1 MNLWPHSKRARVYV
15 CVYVSVGGCFVYLP
29 PRTDSNSKV
38 SSSKNVSFGPSRGK
52 SHCTSLLSLL
62 PRPAVSGVWLGRY
75 RRPAAGPKATLANV
89 VSQPVL
95 FWNFPYTLSTSGGTA
110 VCTHS
115 QDGQIRY
122 QPLLFEVIFLT
133 SRSFFVGS
141 IDGLIFG
148 NYHLHPTP
156 SLTTPGWWV
165 LLVRVLSS
173 EVTSH
178 TAHKTKPAPCLPSQS
193 LHSGRPPGL
202 RPCLSCHHLG
212 SATPLLSKSPS
223 FLSSS

>member
-1 MNLWPHSKRARVYV
+1 MCLW
-15 CVYVSVGGCFVYLP
+15 VGALFTYLQELT
-29 PRTDSNSKV
+29 RTQ
-38 SSSKNVSFGPSRGK
+38 K
-52 SHCTSLLSLL
+52 SHQARMCPLVLPEASPTAPPFYPFSPDLLFRECGLAGTDVL
-62 PRPAVSGVWLGRY
+62 PL
-75 RRPAAGPKATLANV
+75 AGPKATLANV

-95 FWNFPYTLSTSGGTA
+95 FWNFPYTLATSGGTA

-115 QDGQIRY
+115 QDGRIRY

-173 EVTSH
+173 GVTSH